1 MRLAR
6 RSSQSRAKIHREAF
20 IFPVSAWGVLLALLL
35 LTPSAGQADCEYFR
49 PYPKDYNTC
58 LEREKAERATQQR
71 EWLYRQTQR
80 RQQEQ
85 QLLQQQRQ
93 QQQQEQL
100 RQQQQQ
106 KQEALEREQQKEAEE
121 RAFRQR
127 QLDLMSQQM
136 EQQRAY
142 QQRQLQMQQQQHDL
156 NCNVF
161 GYGNRSYSIRCN

>member
-6 RSSQSRAKIHREAF
+6 RSSKSRAKIHREAF
-20 IFPVSAWGVLLALLL
+20 ILPVSAWGVLALLL

-85 QLLQQQRQ
+85 QQ
-93 QQQQEQL
+93 QL

-142 QQRQLQMQQQQHDL
+142 QQRQLEMQQQQLRQQHDL

-161 GYGNRSYSIRCN
+161 GYGNRSYSINCN